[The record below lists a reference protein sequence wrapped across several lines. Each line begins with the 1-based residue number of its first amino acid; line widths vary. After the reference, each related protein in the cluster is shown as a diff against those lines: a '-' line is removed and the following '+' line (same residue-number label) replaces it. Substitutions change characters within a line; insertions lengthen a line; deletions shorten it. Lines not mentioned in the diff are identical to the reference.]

1 MNWQSC
7 SKRLRLA
14 TACAVLALIAPGT
27 AQAAGDLL
35 VAPTRV
41 VLSGGGTTEVILS
54 NIGDEPATYRIS
66 LELRRMTADGDL
78 DDVAETAATD
88 AEKAALAMVRYAP
101 RRITLQ
107 PNQPQSIRVSARPGA
122 ELADGEYRVHLL
134 FRAVPDATEAAKAI
148 EQPASAGLSIKLTPI
163 YGITI
168 PMIVRK
174 GQLQVTA
181 AVANPRLEQEG
192 SAKFLKIDLQRSGQ
206 RSVYGDITI
215 APRGGKPVYAAK
227 GLAVYPEL
235 AARTVALQLSPED
248 AAKLH
253 GPMRI
258 EYREPAEAGGK
269 LIAALD
275 ANLP

>member
-1 MNWQSC
+1 
-7 SKRLRLA
+7 
-14 TACAVLALIAPGT
+14 VALPG
-27 AQAAGDLL
+27 AARAAGDLL

-41 VLSGGGTTEVILS
+41 VLSGGGASEVILS
-54 NIGDEPATYRIS
+54 NIGTEPATYRIS
-66 LELRRMTADGDL
+66 LELRRMSPEGDL
-78 DDVAETAATD
+78 DEVAPEAVTD

-101 RRITLQ
+101 RRLTLQ

-122 ELADGEYRVHLL
+122 ELPDGEYRVHLL
-134 FRAVPDATEAAKAI
+134 FRAIPDAADAAKEI
-148 EQPASAGLSIKLTPI
+148 EQPAEGGLSIRLTPI

-181 AVANPRLEQEG
+181 AIANPRVDKQDG
-192 SAKFLKIDLQRSGQ
+192 ASFLKLDLQRSGA

-215 APRGGKPVYAAK
+215 APRGSKPVYAAK

-235 AARTVALQLSPED
+235 STRTVALQLDADE